1 MAKHRCPSIPNGTED
16 TDIDLINEVILKN
29 TGDQKVLFSYRK
41 CSNQDVASKT
51 EYLNTLLCSRNIN
64 LKRHFQTKHANFG
77 HNLSKQELQKK
88 ANDLTKRLKQQQ
100 NVFDKTSSLQ
110 RNATK
115 ASFILANKIAKQN
128 KSCAEAEFIKDCMV
142 DAVSVVCPEVKSK
155 VEAISLSRRTIVRRI
170 DAIAVNIH
178 EQLLTASGR
187 FQWFSIALDE
197 STDIQDTAQ
206 LLIYIRGIDENF
218 EITEELLSMES
229 LKDTTTGK
237 DLFNSVI
244 NSSIRSGLTL
254 NKLASITTDGAPSL
268 TSKHSGLVKLLNDKI
283 KEDFPLH
290 SVLFFHCIIHQES
303 LCKSSLKLKHV
314 IEPVVRA
321 VNLIRSRRLKH
332 RQFRSFL
339 EDVEADF
346 TDVLYYTNV
355 RLLSIGKVLKRVWDL
370 KAEILMFLKMQ
381 DISCDFLNEMRSDE
395 WVCDF
400 AFAVDIMQKLSELN
414 TKLQGKGI
422 FAHELYLEVKAFQW
436 KLGLF
441 AEQLNEQKFIHFP
454 LLKAQSVTQESSD
467 KYSSQLMALQ
477 KEFIRRFADFKAV
490 EGLFD
495 LLNSPLACDIETTT
509 EELQIELIHLQ
520 ADNSLKM
527 MFESKPLI
535 EFYASLH
542 SKKFQNLK
550 KFARKMFVLFAS
562 TYICEQTFSIMKINK
577 GKNRSLLT
585 DSNLQSVLR
594 ISTSNLT
601 PNFDK
606 LVNDSSQ
613 LHHSH

>member
-1 MAKHRCPSIPNGTED
+1 M
-16 TDIDLINEVILKN
+16 
-29 TGDQKVLFSYRK
+29 
-41 CSNQDVASKT
+41 
-51 EYLNTLLCSRNIN
+51 
-64 LKRHFQTKHANFG
+64 KHANFG
-77 HNLSKQELQKK
+77 HNLSKHELQKK

-128 KSCAEAEFIKDCMV
+128 KSFAEAEFIKDCMV

-170 DAIAVNIH
+170 DAIAVSIH

-197 STDIQDTAQ
+197 STNIQDTAQ

-229 LKDTTTGK
+229 LKDTATGK

-290 SVLFFHCIIHQES
+290 M
-303 LCKSSLKLKHV
+303 
-314 IEPVVRA
+314 
-321 VNLIRSRRLKH
+321 NLIRSRGLKH

-339 EDVEADF
+339 EDVEAVF

-355 RLLSIGKVLKRVWDL
+355 RWLSIGKVLKRVWDL

-381 DISCDFLNEMRSDE
+381 DISCDFLNEMESDE

-400 AFAVDIMQKLSELN
+400 AFAVDIMQKLNELN

-441 AEQLNEQKFIHFP
+441 AKQLNEQKFIHF
-454 LLKAQSVTQESSD
+454 L
-467 KYSSQLMALQ
+467 
-477 KEFIRRFADFKAV
+477 
-490 EGLFD
+490 
-495 LLNSPLACDIETTT
+495 C
-509 EELQIELIHLQ
+509 
-520 ADNSLKM
+520 
-527 MFESKPLI
+527 
-535 EFYASLH
+535 
-542 SKKFQNLK
+542 
-550 KFARKMFVLFAS
+550 
-562 TYICEQTFSIMKINK
+562 
-577 GKNRSLLT
+577 
-585 DSNLQSVLR
+585 
-594 ISTSNLT
+594 
-601 PNFDK
+601 
-606 LVNDSSQ
+606 
-613 LHHSH
+613 

>member
-1 MAKHRCPSIPNGTED
+1 
-16 TDIDLINEVILKN
+16 
-29 TGDQKVLFSYRK
+29 
-41 CSNQDVASKT
+41 
-51 EYLNTLLCSRNIN
+51 
-64 LKRHFQTKHANFG
+64 
-77 HNLSKQELQKK
+77 
-88 ANDLTKRLKQQQ
+88 
-100 NVFDKTSSLQ
+100 
-110 RNATK
+110 
-115 ASFILANKIAKQN
+115 
-128 KSCAEAEFIKDCMV
+128 MV

-187 FQWFSIALDE
+187 FQWFSIALDA
-197 STDIQDTAQ
+197 STDIQETTQ

-254 NKLASITTDGAPSL
+254 NKLARITTDGAPAL
-268 TSKHSGLVKLLNDKI
+268 TGKHSGLVKLLNDKI

-290 SVLFFHCIIHQES
+290 SVLSFHCIIHQES
-303 LCKSSLKLKHV
+303 LCKSSLKLKDV
-314 IEPVVRA
+314 IEPMVRA
-321 VNLIRSRRLKH
+321 VNLIRSRGLKH

-355 RLLSIGKVLKRVWDL
+355 RWLSIGKVLKRVWDL

-381 DISCDFLNEMRSDE
+381 DISCDFLNEMESDE

-400 AFAVDIMQKLSELN
+400 AFAVDIMQKLNELN

-441 AEQLNEQKFIHFP
+441 AKQLNEQKFIHFP
-454 LLKAQSVTQESSD
+454 PLKTQSVTQESSD

-527 MFESKPLI
+527 MFKSKPLV

-550 KFARKMFVLFAS
+550 KFVLFAS

-606 LVNDSSQ
+606 LLNDSSQ

>member
-1 MAKHRCPSIPNGTED
+1 MS
-16 TDIDLINEVILKN
+16 
-29 TGDQKVLFSYRK
+29 
-41 CSNQDVASKT
+41 CSKLSKK
-51 EYLNTLLCSRNIN
+51 RNIEEQCRVFNENCTEKYFFTDVGVKAACLICSETVAVFKEYN

-128 KSCAEAEFIKDCMV
+128 KSFAEAEFIKDCMV
-142 DAVSVVCPEVKSK
+142 DAVSVVCSEVKSK

-206 LLIYIRGIDENF
+206 LLIYIREIDENF
-218 EITEELLSMES
+218 EITEELLSMAS

-268 TSKHSGLVKLLNDKI
+268 TGKHSGLVKLLNDKI
-283 KEDFPLH
+283 KDFPLH
-290 SVLFFHCIIHQES
+290 SVLSFHCIIHQES

-355 RLLSIGKVLKRVWDL
+355 RWLSIGKVLKRVWDL

-381 DISCDFLNEMRSDE
+381 DISCDFLNEMGSDE

-400 AFAVDIMQKLSELN
+400 AFAVDINQKLNELN
-414 TKLQGKGI
+414 TKLQVKGI

-441 AEQLNEQKFIHFP
+441 TKQLNEQKFIHFP
-454 LLKAQSVTQESSD
+454 LLKTQSVTQESSD

-527 MFESKPLI
+527 MFESKPLV

-542 SKKFQNLK
+542 SKKFQDLK

-577 GKNRSLLT
+577 GKNRSLLI

-606 LVNDSSQ
+606 LVNDGSQ